1 MCDVLDRLEEKAL
14 KKAEKQFAKE
24 KAVMQ
29 KNFAKEIAD
38 MKKNH
43 AKELADMKKNFA
55 KEKAVMQKNSAK
67 ELADMKKNFAKELAI
82 AEVQESI
89 AKKMLA
95 AGRPRSEV
103 AEFCGLSMDKT
114 ERLAKL
120 VATVV

>member
-1 MCDVLDRLEEKAL
+1 MCVVLDRLEEKVL

-29 KNFAKEIAD
+29 KNFAKEI
-38 MKKNH
+38 
-43 AKELADMKKNFA
+43 
-55 KEKAVMQKNSAK
+55 
-67 ELADMKKNFAKELAI
+67 ADMKKNFAKELAI

-114 ERLAKL
+114 ARLANL